1 MESLATVIG
10 QLGRRVPVYVES
22 VDSTDKFG
30 HSETSWAE
38 DRTALCFKSYANRN
52 ETRSSPTGE
61 FYRDRPVFFFE
72 LTEAPGA
79 GDRIVYDGQAY
90 EMESPTAYESHVA
103 LMGRPV
109 QTNFP

>member
-30 HSETSWAE
+30 HSETSWTE

-52 ETRSSPTGE
+52 ETRSSPI
-61 FYRDRPVFFFE
+61 D
-72 LTEAPGA
+72 
-79 GDRIVYDGQAY
+79 QC
-90 EMESPTAYESHVA
+90 SSSTATRHPRLA
-103 LMGRPV
+103 IG
-109 QTNFP
+109 